1 MAKADALSPRE
12 SQAVARHK
20 RRLEASR
27 PQARVSAIRSPL
39 AARARCAEEYSAVEL
54 HALLALPRAMYA
66 HGEAGLPQN
75 YGLWRGAASEYVRS
89 PG

>member
-1 MAKADALSPRE
+1 MIILELSIAQSRHGFLWPLLVALGLISLIAYKNSTSARRNMA
-12 SQAVARHK
+12 
-20 RRLEASR
+20 
-27 PQARVSAIRSPL
+27 
-39 AARARCAEEYSAVEL
+39 
-54 HALLALPRAMYA
+54 ALPRAMYA